1 MGKHSISLNAAVD
14 LVLYG
19 MTWFGRF
26 EVCCTWERALHFK
39 TTFSFTNAKNTN
51 TKTFKIMPRC
61 HAIQTRNAKINA
73 KFSHLY
79 TQYSKHIADGLHHLN
94 SIGFTC
100 VFISNL
106 ELIFMLFACVGAL
119 VCSCISL
126 MNKKR
131 NKQINRIKLF
141 TQFTV
146 DVLQSSFFAWYLNS
160 NAV

>member
-1 MGKHSISLNAAVD
+1 
-14 LVLYG
+14 
-19 MTWFGRF
+19 
-26 EVCCTWERALHFK
+26 
-39 TTFSFTNAKNTN
+39 
-51 TKTFKIMPRC
+51 MPRC

-79 TQYSKHIADGLHHLN
+79 TQYSEHIADGLHHLN

-106 ELIFMLFACVGAL
+106 ELIFVLFACVGAF
-119 VCSCISL
+119 VCSCIPL

-146 DVLQSSFFAWYLNS
+146 DVLESSFFAWYLNS
-160 NAV
+160 NAVKVSLPYFASSFPFSFYLFEFFPVQVWSAACRTCIYMHMYMCAWIWS